1 MSQRLPVAVIGAGR
15 MGGFHARVCAENP
28 SVELVAVVDS
38 VVSQAQTVAAKHG
51 VQGLPSAES
60 LLGRIKAAV
69 VAVPTIAHV
78 SVAGPL
84 LERGIS
90 CLVEKPLAATSTEA
104 ALLVKAAAKGR
115 ATLQV
120 GHSERFNPAFMAL
133 SKYNLRPRFVE
144 ATRVSPCRFRSM
156 DIGVVMDMMIH
167 DIDLV
172 LSLVRSEVVS
182 VDAVGVNVVGATED
196 MANVR
201 VRFANGCVADLTA
214 SRASLKV
221 ERRIRVFAESGYAA
235 VDFGA
240 KRGTFVRPSA
250 KLEAMRKK
258 AMAAGQFDPTSAV
271 GEEFEKLLTVEQIE
285 INDHDALARQLAAF
299 VASVTQGEPVVVTGD
314 DGRRAV
320 ELAEQIVRAVA
331 AQH

>member
-1 MSQRLPVAVIGAGR
+1 

>member
-28 SVELVAVVDS
+28 NVKLVAVVDS
-38 VVSQAQTVAAKHG
+38 VATQAEAVAGKYG
-51 VQGLPSAES
+51 VEGLSSVEP
-60 LLGRIKAAV
+60 LLGRIRAAV
-69 VAVPTIAHV
+69 VAVPTVAHLA
-78 SVAGPL
+78 VAAPL
-84 LERGIS
+84 LEQGVS
-90 CLVEKPLAATSTEA
+90 CLVEKPLAATSAEA
-104 ALLVKAAAKGR
+104 TLLVKAAAKGQ
-115 ATLQV
+115 AILQV

-133 SKYNLRPRFVE
+133 GKYDLRPRFVE

-156 DIGVVMDMMIH
+156 DIGVVMDLMIH

-182 VDAVGVNVVGATED
+182 VDAVGVNVIGVTED
-196 MANVR
+196 MASVR

-214 SRASLKV
+214 SRAALKV

-258 AMAAGQFDPTSAV
+258 AVAAGHFDPASAA

-299 VASVTQGEPVVVTGD
+299 VASVTSGAPVVVTGD

-320 ELAEQIVRAVA
+320 ELAEQIVRAIA
-331 AQH
+331 DQR